1 MQRVVYS
8 TCSVH
13 RRENEDVVAHAL
25 AAARA
30 GSWRLEKVLPTWT
43 RRGLAGTALSGEEGE
58 RGWVEAGVGVS
69 GRRAVRLER
78 EPRGWR

>member
-1 MQRVVYS
+1 MFQEAALAHALSFAAVQRVVYS

-30 GSWRLEKVLPTWT
+30 ASWRLEKVLPTWP
-43 RRGLAGTALSGEEGE
+43 RRGVAGTALSDEEGE
-58 RGWVEAGVGVS
+58 RGWVELGVTV
-69 GRRAVRLER
+69 
-78 EPRGWR
+78 